1 VPDRAVQGEPA
12 LADVVA
18 RLRRALRRGVRVEVP
33 FEAVSVAQVEL
44 MQLLADAPGLRA
56 REISDRLLLAPT
68 TVSTLIGQLLA
79 TDLIDRR
86 PDPADRRAW
95 RLHLTADGRKQLR
108 SWQLANSR
116 VIETALAKLDAAD
129 RRAVA
134 AALPALARLVAHLD
148 DTGPGAA

>member
-1 VPDRAVQGEPA
+1 MTAREEPA

-18 RLRRALRRGVRVEVP
+18 RLRRALRRSVRVEVP

-68 TVSTLIGQLLA
+68 TVSTLIGQLLTA
-79 TDLIDRR
+79 DLIDRR

-95 RLHLTADGRKQLR
+95 QLHLTADGKKQLR
-108 SWQLANSR
+108 SWQQANSR
-116 VIETALAKLDAAD
+116 VLDAALARLDATD
-129 RRAVA
+129 RKAVQ
-134 AALPALARLVAHLD
+134 AALPALARLVGHLD
-148 DTGPGAA
+148 DA

>member
-1 VPDRAVQGEPA
+1 MTNTDEPA

-44 MQLLADAPGLRA
+44 MQLLADSPGLRA
-56 REISDRLLLAPT
+56 RDISDRLLLAPT

-79 TDLIDRR
+79 ADLIDRR

-95 RLHLTADGRKQLR
+95 QLHLTADGKKQLR
-108 SWQLANSR
+108 SWQQANRR
-116 VIETALAKLDAAD
+116 VLDAALGRLDAAD
-129 RRAVA
+129 RRAITA
-134 AALPALARLVAHLD
+134 TLPALARLVQHLD
-148 DTGPGAA
+148 DA

>member
-1 VPDRAVQGEPA
+1 MPDRAVQGEPA